1 MYKRGVSPL
10 IATVLL
16 VMIVVSIGAAVMV
29 VIQGL
34 SEEQLQNI
42 ETQQDLLRCGTDVDV
57 SLVKIGSDYRICRN
71 VTDAVGNITLF
82 MENTGQKDITGF
94 KVIVYGTNGFSSQT
108 YTSQSLNKGETKL
121 LMFNFSGVGN
131 TNTDLDKIEI
141 NPQISGRET
150 VTCKLPVL
158 EFDEEFLDSLDACT
172 AVDWDNSA
180 THVTS

>member
-42 ETQQDLLRCGTDVDV
+42 ETQQDLLKCGTDVGV
-57 SLVKIGSDYRICRN
+57 SLVKIGSNYRICRN
-71 VTDAVGNITLF
+71 VTNAVGNITLF
-82 MENTGQKDITGF
+82 MENTGQRDISGF
-94 KVIVYGTNGFSSQT
+94 KVIAYGANGFSSQT
-108 YTSQSLNKGETKL
+108 YTSEPLNKGDTRL
-121 LMFNFSGVGN
+121 LMFNFTGVGD
-131 TNTDLDKIEI
+131 TNTDLDRIEI
-141 NPQISGRET
+141 NPQIAGRET
-150 VTCKLPVL
+150 VTCKLPTL
-158 EFDEEFLDSLDACT
+158 EFDEELLDSLDACT
-172 AVDWDNSA
+172 AVTWDDSS